1 MFLSNSRRKVL
12 CACGEW
18 NGIDTIVGFGIWNKG
33 VVMSDD
39 DLLVLFMYVRVETTE
54 REKEKL
60 YAVMA

>member
-1 MFLSNSRRKVL
+1 
-12 CACGEW
+12 
-18 NGIDTIVGFGIWNKG
+18 
-33 VVMSDD
+33 MSDD